1 MYRYLLFVLAAFFLA
16 ACGSSKINVVYP
28 DYTKYKSND
37 FDLRVMKAYNY
48 EYYKQYKEA
57 RDEFLSLYQDYNNT
71 NFLENAFLLSLANNL
86 DRQAELNNLAKPYLN
101 QNDNLKRLSVL
112 YALNSNDIN
121 NAQKLMKELLTKKD
135 SDPRNLELYGDILV
149 KKNDLKNATNLIIDA
164 NDLDNWFPKI
174 FFLDKNLNLIK
185 AVKSE
190 NKNNHFSELIPNGAI
205 YAIVSDM
212 YSLDNIRRGLKITL
226 KK

>member
-1 MYRYLLFVLAAFFLA
+1 ML
-16 ACGSSKINVVYP
+16 
-28 DYTKYKSND
+28 
-37 FDLRVMKAYNY
+37 
-48 EYYKQYKEA
+48 
-57 RDEFLSLYQDYNNT
+57 
-71 NFLENAFLLSLANNL
+71 
-86 DRQAELNNLAKPYLN
+86 
-101 QNDNLKRLSVL
+101 
-112 YALNSNDIN
+112 
-121 NAQKLMKELLTKKD
+121 
-135 SDPRNLELYGDILV
+135 
-149 KKNDLKNATNLIIDA
+149 DLKNATNLIIDA

-190 NKNNHFSELIPNGAI
+190 NKNHHFSELIPNGAI